1 MLHISAIIMLNVG
14 LALPDCFFPF
24 AFVVAEL
31 QTNAKPGAEKVVSR
45 SPGWVATYS
54 RTYYEAIPVF
64 SKTRIMEECTV
75 LRMLGL

>member
-1 MLHISAIIMLNVG
+1 MHVPLIDCAPTDKVRKQLHPFLSEMCNIS
-14 LALPDCFFPF
+14 
-24 AFVVAEL
+24 
-31 QTNAKPGAEKVVSR
+31 
-45 SPGWVATYS
+45 TYS